1 MTMKSCLNFLKVSGL
16 TLLIIGLVTIS
27 VAQAAIEG
35 GDAKKGK
42 ILAKEKCKYCHVAGA
57 EGGTI
62 TPLSKTQR
70 QWERF
75 YSKDKHNKKAPGT
88 WDKIN
93 PNELTDIMQFMYDH
107 AADSPQP
114 ATCGQ

>member
-1 MTMKSCLNFLKVSGL
+1 MKSFLKAMKRLGAALLISGL
-16 TLLIIGLVTIS
+16 MAIT
-27 VAQAAIEG
+27 AQAAIEG
-35 GDAKKGK
+35 GDTQKGK
-42 ILAKEKCKYCHVAGA
+42 TLAKEKCKYCHVTGA
-57 EGGTI
+57 DGGTM

-75 YSKDKHNKKAPGT
+75 YKKDKHNKLAPGA
-88 WDKIN
+88 WDKIDT
-93 PNELTDIMQFMYDH
+93 NELLDIMQFMYDH

>member
-1 MTMKSCLNFLKVSGL
+1 MKNRSKPLNFFTL
-16 TLLIIGLVTIS
+16 TLLVASLFAVT

-35 GDAKKGK
+35 GDAKNGK
-42 ILAKEKCKYCHVAGA
+42 TLALEKCKACHVTGA
-57 EGGTI
+57 EGGTM
-62 TPLSKTQR
+62 TPLSKTQK

-75 YSKDKHNKKAPGT
+75 YAKDKHNSLAPGA
-88 WDKIN
+88 WEQIS
-93 PNELTDIMQFMYDH
+93 PNELIDIMQFMYDH

>member
-1 MTMKSCLNFLKVSGL
+1 MKSVLVSCKVFGV
-16 TLLIIGLVTIS
+16 TLLFFLMMTALS
-27 VAQAAIEG
+27 QAAIEG
-35 GDAKKGK
+35 GDSKRGK
-42 ILAKEKCKYCHVAGA
+42 ELAIQKCKHCHITGA
-57 EGGTI
+57 EGGTM

-75 YSKDKHNKKAPGT
+75 YTKDKHNKLASGT
-88 WDKIN
+88 WGQIN
-93 PNELTDIMQFMYDH
+93 QQELLDIMQFMYDH

>member
-1 MTMKSCLNFLKVSGL
+1 MKSSLKFFKSSGL
-16 TLLIIGLVTIS
+16 VLLIGCLFTIS
-27 VAQAAIEG
+27 IAQAAIEG

-42 ILAKEKCKYCHVAGA
+42 ALAKEKCKYCHVTGA
-57 EGGTI
+57 DGGTM

-75 YSKDKHNKKAPGT
+75 YAKGKHNKLAPGT
-88 WDKIN
+88 WGKIN
-93 PNELTDIMQFMYDH
+93 PSELIDIMQFMYEH

>member
-1 MTMKSCLNFLKVSGL
+1 MKSALKSLKVSILALLLVSLL
-16 TLLIIGLVTIS
+16 TIA

-42 ILAKEKCKYCHVAGA
+42 GLTIEKCKYCHVTGA
-57 EGGTI
+57 EGGTM
-62 TPLSKTQR
+62 TPLSKTQM

-75 YSKDKHNKKAPGT
+75 YTKDKHNRLAPGA
-88 WDKIN
+88 WDQIN
-93 PNELTDIMQFMYDH
+93 QNELIDIMQFMYDH

>member
-1 MTMKSCLNFLKVSGL
+1 MKNVLVSCKVFGV
-16 TLLIIGLVTIS
+16 TLLVFLLMTAL
-27 VAQAAIEG
+27 AQAAIEG
-35 GDAKKGK
+35 GDAKSGKG
-42 ILAKEKCKYCHVAGA
+42 LAKEKCKYCHVPGA
-57 EGGTI
+57 EGGTM

-75 YSKDKHNKKAPGT
+75 YTRNKHNKLAPGA
-88 WDKIN
+88 WAKIN
-93 PNELTDIMQFMYDH
+93 QNELLDIMQFMYEH

>member
-1 MTMKSCLNFLKVSGL
+1 MKSYPKSLKLTVL
-16 TLLIIGLVTIS
+16 TLLVVSLFTIS
-27 VAQAAIEG
+27 FAHAAIEG
-35 GDAKKGK
+35 GNAKKGK
-42 ILAKEKCKYCHVAGA
+42 ALAKEKCKYCHIAGA
-57 EGGTI
+57 NGGTM

-75 YSKDKHNKKAPGT
+75 YTKDKHNKLAPGA
-88 WDKIN
+88 WDKLSQT
-93 PNELTDIMQFMYDH
+93 EVKDTMQFMYDH

>member
-1 MTMKSCLNFLKVSGL
+1 MKSDPKSLKASGL
-16 TLLIIGLVTIS
+16 ALLIISLFTLG
-27 VAQAAIEG
+27 VAQAAFEG
-35 GDAKKGK
+35 GDAKNGK
-42 ILAKEKCKYCHVAGA
+42 ELAKEKCKYCHVTGA
-57 EGGTI
+57 DGGTM

-75 YSKDKHNKKAPGT
+75 YIKDQHNKKAPGT
-88 WDKIN
+88 WDQIN
-93 PNELTDIMQFMYDH
+93 QNELIDIMQFMYDH

>member
-1 MTMKSCLNFLKVSGL
+1 MKNCLNPRAFIPLALLVV
-16 TLLIIGLVTIS
+16 TLFTIT

-35 GDAKKGK
+35 GDANNGK
-42 ILAKEKCKYCHVAGA
+42 IVAKEKCKHCHVAGA
-57 EGGTI
+57 EGGTM

-75 YSKDKHNKKAPGT
+75 YVKDKHNRLAPGA
-88 WDKIN
+88 WDQIN
-93 PNELTDIMQFMYDH
+93 PNELIDIMQFMYDH

-114 ATCGQ
+114 ETCGQ

>member
-1 MTMKSCLNFLKVSGL
+1 MSRHLKPVCLLGL
-16 TLLIIGLVTIS
+16 SLLISLS
-27 VAQAAIEG
+27 VAHAAIEG
-35 GDAKKGK
+35 GNAKQGRD
-42 ILAKEKCKYCHVAGA
+42 LAKTMCKGCHVQGA
-57 EGGTI
+57 EGGTM

-75 YSKDKHNKKAPGT
+75 YVKNKHDKIAPGA

-93 PNELTDIMQFMYDH
+93 KDDLKDIMQFMYDH

-114 ATCGQ
+114 ETCGQ

>member
-1 MTMKSCLNFLKVSGL
+1 MKDCLKSLNLFCLA
-16 TLLIIGLVTIS
+16 LLIVSFFTIT

-35 GDAKKGK
+35 GDARKGK
-42 ILAKEKCKYCHVAGA
+42 VLAKEKCKYCHVTGA
-57 EGGTI
+57 DGGTM

-75 YSKDKHNKKAPGT
+75 YVKGKHNKLAPGA

-93 PNELTDIMQFMYDH
+93 TAELTDIMQFMYDH

-114 ATCGQ
+114 QTCGQ

>member
-1 MTMKSCLNFLKVSGL
+1 MKSCLKSLNFSCLALLFTFLL
-16 TLLIIGLVTIS
+16 TTTAV
-27 VAQAAIEG
+27 QAAIEG
-35 GDAKKGK
+35 GDAGKGK
-42 ILAKEKCKYCHVAGA
+42 ALAMEKCKYCHGTGA
-57 EGGTI
+57 EGGTM

-75 YSKDKHNKKAPGT
+75 YAKDKHNQLAPEA

-93 PNELTDIMQFMYDH
+93 PNELIDIMQYIYDH

-114 ATCGQ
+114 ETCGQ

>member
-1 MTMKSCLNFLKVSGL
+1 MKSCVKFLKISVQS
-16 TLLIIGLVTIS
+16 LIIFCLLTTFVW
-27 VAQAAIEG
+27 AAIEG

-42 ILAKEKCKYCHVAGA
+42 DLAKEKCKYCHVTGA
-57 EGGTI
+57 DGGTM

-75 YSKDKHNKKAPGT
+75 YKKDKHNKMAPGT
-88 WDKIN
+88 WDTISA
-93 PNELTDIMQFMYDH
+93 NELKDIMQFMYDH

-114 ATCGQ
+114 QTCGR